1 MSTLNVTTIIPG
13 ADAATNADLS
23 LDGKGTGNVAV
34 VDDATVG
41 GTLGVTGATTLAAV
55 TASGTPTFSSTDNM
69 SVGGNLLLTTAA
81 KGIYLGVT
89 SATAANLLGD
99 YEEGTWTPTF
109 VSTSATFGYSTQ
121 GGTYTKVGRM
131 CTASFRIRI
140 NGTPGGT
147 TSNSLFV
154 GGLPFAIGT
163 LNGSYHGGHPGF
175 YMNFDLAQPGSMA
188 YQLSS
193 GASTIEFK
201 NIGDNIGEI
210 AVLTS
215 YMGSTGEIR
224 GQIVYQTA

>member
-1 MSTLNVTTIIPG
+1 MSTLNVSTIIPDVG
-13 ADAATNADLS
+13 TNTNLS
-23 LDGKGTGNVAV
+23 LDGKGTGDVAI

-41 GTLGVTGATTLAAV
+41 GDIAVTGATTLAAV

-89 SATAANLLGD
+89 SAIAANLLND

-121 GGTYTKVGRM
+121 GGTYTKAGRM

-193 GASTIEFK
+193 GASTVEFK